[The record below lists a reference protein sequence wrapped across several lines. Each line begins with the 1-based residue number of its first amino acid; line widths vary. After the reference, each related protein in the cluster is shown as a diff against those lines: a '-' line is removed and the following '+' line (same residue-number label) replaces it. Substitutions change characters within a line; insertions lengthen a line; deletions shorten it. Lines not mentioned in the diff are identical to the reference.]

1 MRKGITGAGTLIVCA
16 AVGWSAAG
24 CEDSTSGAPSVA
36 ARVAGETNS
45 DAATR
50 VAYDFLQL
58 VIDSLHAR
66 GVDYTAA
73 AVDRTSDLQVPV
85 IAGVDASG
93 QPILAGVR
101 WTDGDAVLVRADVPY
116 VDAKSGVYAASQVVT
131 IGGVTSVLSQGWSS
145 VDATVDGRAYRFV
158 ATHLVGQE
166 APDVQLA
173 QAGELLALLSAE
185 TGSTILVGDF
195 NSDAYG
201 IDPTRVTP
209 TYGMMLAAG
218 YRDMW
223 IEPERQ
229 ARGLTCCQQA
239 DLLNARSTFDQRIDF
254 VFTRN
259 LPAGTQPV
267 RRGVVGDRPGD
278 RTASGLWP
286 SDHAGVAVTLLTPA
300 GPLSRLPPG
309 VSAVGRFAIEQPAA
323 RHELGGK
330 RRLDNR
336 GDVLDGRLGRPRPAP
351 TGDRDEFGIG
361 EPLGDQRNDLRQHF
375 DLAVPEIGLPA
386 GLDRLVDAPDAFRGR
401 LGDGRNPQPFRPR
414 LGLDIDAYLLGIGL
428 RLS

>member
-36 ARVAGETNS
+36 ARVVGETNS
-45 DAATR
+45 DAAPRGAPGITALTWNVYLGADIGRVLAAPTAEEAVVRATEEWGHVQATDFPARAGALARAIAAQRPHVVGLEELALYRTTDNPFEPATR

-158 ATHLVGQE
+158 VTHLVGQE

-300 GPLSRLPPG
+300 GP
-309 VSAVGRFAIEQPAA
+309 
-323 RHELGGK
+323 
-330 RRLDNR
+330 
-336 GDVLDGRLGRPRPAP
+336 
-351 TGDRDEFGIG
+351 
-361 EPLGDQRNDLRQHF
+361 
-375 DLAVPEIGLPA
+375 
-386 GLDRLVDAPDAFRGR
+386 
-401 LGDGRNPQPFRPR
+401 
-414 LGLDIDAYLLGIGL
+414 
-428 RLS
+428 